1 MAVTAFLYSQVTE
14 GAFNDEIDLDT
25 DTIKVALLTGYT
37 PDQDAHDFFSDV
49 SASEVAATG
58 GYTAG
63 GATLSNKTVG
73 MSGKVFTFDNT
84 ADTVW
89 STSTISATHA
99 VIYVDTGNAATSRLI
114 ACINFG
120 GTVSSTAGNFT
131 IAWHASGIFTFT
143 VA

>member
-1 MAVTAFLYSQVTE
+1 MAVTAFLYSRSNA
-14 GAFNDEIDLDT
+14 GAFNKEIDFDT

-37 PDQDAHDFFSDV
+37 PDQDAHDFFNDV
-49 SASEVAATG
+49 SASQITG
-58 GYTAG
+58 TGYTAG
-63 GATLSNKTVG
+63 GATLGTKTVG
-73 MSGKVFTFDNT
+73 TSGKVFTIDA
-84 ADTVW
+84 ADTTW
-89 STSTISATHA
+89 SSSTLSATHA

-131 IAWHASGIFTFT
+131 IQWNASGIATFT